1 MTKRKIQY
9 WVIPPEADA
18 EFIASMEEIL
28 DTYEEPYDVDHPVLC
43 MDEQPVQLHKET
55 RKPIAATKHHARRV
69 DYEYERAG
77 TANVFLFVAPLENRR
92 HVDATE
98 RRTAVDWAHQVR
110 RLVDVHYPDAERI
123 RLVMDNLNTH
133 TVASL
138 YAAFPPHEARR
149 IARKLDIHY
158 TPKHGSWLNI
168 AEIELNAL
176 TRQCLR
182 RRIPDLAT
190 MRRGVHAWQI
200 SRNAAEVGVN
210 WRFTTDDARIKLRT
224 LYPKTEA

>member
-1 MTKRKIQY
+1 
-9 WVIPPEADA
+9 
-18 EFIASMEEIL
+18 
-28 DTYEEPYDVDHPVLC
+28 
-43 MDEQPVQLHKET
+43 
-55 RKPIAATKHHARRV
+55 
-69 DYEYERAG
+69 
-77 TANVFLFVAPLENRR
+77 VFLFVAPLEGHR
-92 HVDATE
+92 HVDVTE

-110 RLVDVHYPDAERI
+110 RLVDVDYPDAHVI

-138 YAAFPPHEARR
+138 YAAFPPDEARR

-176 TRQCLR
+176 TRQCRR
-182 RRIPDLAT
+182 RRIPDLPT
-190 MRRGVHAWQI
+190 MRREVGAWETG
-200 SRNAAEVGVN
+200 RNTAGVGVN

-224 LYPKTEA
+224 LYPKIEA

>member
-1 MTKRKIQY
+1 
-9 WVIPPEADA
+9 
-18 EFIASMEEIL
+18 MEDIL
-28 DTYEEPYDVDHPVLC
+28 DVYQQPRDPRRPLVC
-43 MDEQPVQLHKET
+43 MDEQSKQLIKET
-55 RKPIAATKHHARRV
+55 RTPRRTAPGHPARV

-77 TANVFLFVAPLENRR
+77 TANVFMFVAPLEGRR
-92 HVDATE
+92 HVDVTK
-98 RRTAVDWAHQVR
+98 RRTAVDWAHQIR
-110 RLVDVHYPDAERI
+110 RLVDVDYPDAAVI

-133 TVASL
+133 TTASL
-138 YAAFPPHEARR
+138 YAAFPPDEARR

-182 RRIPDLAT
+182 RRIGDLPK
-190 MRRGVHAWQI
+190 MRREVDAWQTH
-200 SRNAAEVGVN
+200 RNATQVGVN

-224 LYPKTEA
+224 LYPKTEE

>member
-1 MTKRKIQY
+1 
-9 WVIPPEADA
+9 
-18 EFIASMEEIL
+18 MEDIL
-28 DTYEEPYDVDHPVLC
+28 DLYQQPRDPRRPLVC
-43 MDEQPVQLHKET
+43 MDEQPKQLIKET
-55 RKPIAATKHHARRV
+55 RTPRRPTPGHPARV

-77 TANVFLFVAPLENRR
+77 TANVFLFVAPLEGHR
-92 HVDATE
+92 HVDVTK
-98 RRTAVDWAHQVR
+98 RRTAVDWAHQIR
-110 RLVDVHYPDAERI
+110 RLVDIDYPDAAVI

-138 YAAFPPHEARR
+138 YAAFPPDEARR

-168 AEIELNAL
+168 AEVELNAL

-182 RRIPDLAT
+182 RRIPDLPK
-190 MRRGVHAWQI
+190 MRREVDAWQTD
-200 SRNAAEVGVN
+200 RNATLVGVN

>member
-1 MTKRKIQY
+1 
-9 WVIPPEADA
+9 
-18 EFIASMEEIL
+18 MEDVL
-28 DTYEEPYDVDHPVLC
+28 DLYQQPRDPRRPLVC
-43 MDEQPVQLHKET
+43 MDEQFKQLVREV
-55 RKPIAATKHHARRV
+55 RPPRRPAPGRPARV

-190 MRRGVHAWQI
+190 MRRGVHAWEI
-200 SRNAAEVGVN
+200 GRNAAEVGVN
-210 WRFTTDDARIKLRT
+210 WRFTTDGARIKLRT